1 VKQGTVI
8 ANHGQERYANARR
21 FASHSMPQGR
31 SATSS
36 AQGNRISC
44 RWRGAQSSPPKQV
57 NGNRSAETGQREPR
71 RLAAVAERVG
81 NVRYRPSPA
90 RAAFMSIAELGHEP
104 AWVGAVRAARGGV
117 LGVASTHLFDDP

>member
-1 VKQGTVI
+1 MPTRGDSRVI
-8 ANHGQERYANARR
+8 RCPKA
-21 FASHSMPQGR
+21 GR
-31 SATSS
+31 PLAPLR
-36 AQGNRISC
+36 GNRISR

-90 RAAFMSIAELGHEP
+90 RAVFMSTAELGHEP
-104 AWVGAVRAARGGV
+104 AWVGALRAARGGV
-117 LGVASTHLFDDP
+117 LGVASTHLCDDP